1 MANHLPEL
9 KVALGTYGHTRPL
22 KTGVVPIS
30 GFNAVFPDIS
40 PTHEIFR
47 RMIQEEAFD
56 VAEMALTTYLGAKF
70 YGKPLVALPVMPMR
84 MFHHG
89 TIWCHVRSG
98 IDHSKDL
105 EGRRVAVRSYA
116 QTGPM
121 WSRGVLQSEY
131 GVDLDR
137 VEWVTFEG
145 SHVPECRDP
154 PNAVRAPTG
163 KAMRDMLEAGEVDAA
178 INLDSLLSENVKPLF
193 ADAARLET
201 DWFARTGIY
210 PINHIVTVKA
220 DLAARHP
227 ELLTSLFEAM
237 ARSKQIYLQ
246 QLAADGP
253 ANTADETTIRLG
265 KLVGGDPL
273 PFGVEANRVALDAAA
288 DFVHRQKIIPVR
300 YSAADIF
307 PAELS
312 GLSG

>member
-1 MANHLPEL
+1 MVNQSPEL
-9 KVALGTYGHTRPL
+9 KVALGTYGHTIPL
-22 KTGVVPIS
+22 KTGAVPIA
-30 GFNAVFPDIS
+30 GFKAVFPEIS

-56 VAEMALTTYLGAKF
+56 VAEMALTTYLVAKF

-89 TIWCHVRSG
+89 TIWCHARSG
-98 IDHSKDL
+98 ISRPRDL
-105 EGRRVAVRSYA
+105 EGRKVGVRSYA

-121 WSRGVLQSEY
+121 WSRGVLQTEY

-137 VEWVTFEG
+137 IEWVTFEG

-154 PNAVRAPTG
+154 PNAARAPAG
-163 KAMRDMLEAGEVDAA
+163 KNLRDMLEAGEVGAA

-193 ADAARLET
+193 ADAARLEAE
-201 DWFARTGIY
+201 WFANTGVY
-210 PINHIVTVKA
+210 PINHVVTVKA

-227 ELLTSLFEAM
+227 ELLVALFEAM
-237 ARSKQIYLQ
+237 ARAKQLYLQ
-246 QLAADGP
+246 QLSADGP
-253 ANTADETTIRLG
+253 TSAADEAVIRLG

-273 PFGVEANRVALDAAA
+273 PFGVEANRVALETAV
-288 DFVHRQKIIPVR
+288 DFVHRQKIIPIR
-300 YSAADIF
+300 YSAASIF
-307 PAELS
+307 PQELS